1 MNKHTLK
8 ISMSFVIVFKF
19 IISVYPLQI
28 RTAAGFTSS
37 IDNAVSIPVGTPFG
51 MNHVGSEDQAVF
63 ANQAGIQI
71 DRFDFYWEGV
81 QYINSSVF
89 DYTGLLEFV
98 QNLTANHIAPL
109 GILDYGN
116 KYLLGSGDDQYIPP
130 DNISIWLNYVNETVD
145 LFQNY
150 GVYWEIWNEPNL
162 SWTGPMNDFFYLLNR
177 TACFIHEY
185 YPDQKVISPGISGSW
200 PSYLTAMI
208 QYIGATN
215 FEAWFYGMAFH
226 PYCTNAEEI
235 TPAIQGVQQV
245 ANQFHFTGQLWITE
259 FGYGTSGTPT
269 DLLYQAD
276 QIVKY
281 YSQALSLNVS
291 HICWYAWG
299 GGAPGGGDW
308 GFGII
313 QTNMTTYQNYLRPAG
328 IAYQYLSNSLTNGS
342 YDPSALS
349 IQINPTIDHRFL
361 WVYPFLT
368 NCGSLLLTM
377 WTTTNNIAFTLNF
390 GKVSLQ
396 NSPFP
401 IISQQDYYTDA
412 ENLSD

>member
-1 MNKHTLK
+1 MLEVK
-8 ISMSFVIVFKF
+8 IKS
-19 IISVYPLQI
+19 
-28 RTAAGFTSS
+28 
-37 IDNAVSIPVGTPFG
+37 
-51 MNHVGSEDQAVF
+51 VF

-208 QYIGATN
+208 NTL
-215 FEAWFYGMAFH
+215 
-226 PYCTNAEEI
+226 
-235 TPAIQGVQQV
+235 
-245 ANQFHFTGQLWITE
+245 GQL
-259 FGYGTSGTPT
+259 TSKPGFMEW
-269 DLLYQAD
+269 LFIR
-276 QIVKY
+276 IVRMPKKLPQLFRVFNK
-281 YSQALSLNVS
+281 S
-291 HICWYAWG
+291 
-299 GGAPGGGDW
+299 
-308 GFGII
+308 
-313 QTNMTTYQNYLRPAG
+313 
-328 IAYQYLSNSLTNGS
+328 
-342 YDPSALS
+342 
-349 IQINPTIDHRFL
+349 QINSTL
-361 WVYPFLT
+361 QV
-368 NCGSLLLTM
+368 NSGSR
-377 WTTTNNIAFTLNF
+377 
-390 GKVSLQ
+390 
-396 NSPFP
+396 NSDMVLAVFP
-401 IISQQDYYTDA
+401 RIYFIKQIR
-412 ENLSD
+412 L

>member
-8 ISMSFVIVFKF
+8 ISMSFVIVFSF

-215 FEAWFYGMAFH
+215 FESL
-226 PYCTNAEEI
+226 
-235 TPAIQGVQQV
+235 V
-245 ANQFHFTGQLWITE
+245 LWNGFSSVLYE
-259 FGYGTSGTPT
+259 CRRNYPSYSGCSTSRKSIP
-269 DLLYQAD
+269 LYRSTLD
-276 QIVKY
+276 HGIR
-281 YSQALSLNVS
+281 
-291 HICWYAWG
+291 IWY
-299 GGAPGGGDW
+299 
-308 GFGII
+308 
-313 QTNMTTYQNYLRPAG
+313 
-328 IAYQYLSNSLTNGS
+328 
-342 YDPSALS
+342 
-349 IQINPTIDHRFL
+349 
-361 WVYPFLT
+361 
-368 NCGSLLLTM
+368 
-377 WTTTNNIAFTLNF
+377 
-390 GKVSLQ
+390 
-396 NSPFP
+396 
-401 IISQQDYYTDA
+401 
-412 ENLSD
+412 